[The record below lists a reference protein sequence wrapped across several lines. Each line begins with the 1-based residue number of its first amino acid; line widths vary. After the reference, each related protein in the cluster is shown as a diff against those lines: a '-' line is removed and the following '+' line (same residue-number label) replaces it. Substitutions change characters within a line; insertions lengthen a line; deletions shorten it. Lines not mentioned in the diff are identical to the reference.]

1 MAALLTIKDFCDEYC
16 ISRSTAYRLR
26 ESGDV
31 PHIHIGRAVRIR
43 SEDAQRWYES
53 LSGSNAND

>member
-43 SEDAQRWYES
+43 REDAEHWYET
-53 LSGSNAND
+53 LCGSNAND